1 MALFSEAELLD
12 VLTGID
18 ANSTQDSIPGPSVNV
33 VLNADVLS
41 SEQAFEDFME
51 SLASDDDAGLMSLDG
66 NLSESTSSSSSP
78 PAAVAKSKRSV
89 DVEVIAETSASAA
102 AKPKRKRRKHELDHL
117 RAVAAELEKKLK
129 VLNKT
134 PSDEQPGTGQF
145 WKHISNQLMTERQ
158 KAVGENARLRQLV
171 REQVKS
177 VKTMQR
183 TLNKTPDLSKMGIT
197 SGSPTMNLAQS
208 PPASRDLYR
217 ELFQNIS
224 SSYSSGIGNMLLQQ
238 PCMPV
243 PSLVTKRK
251 MNMEMETTE
260 DCGPRMCLQFV
271 ESRLIPCSLLRIGD
285 HAWDFLSGSNGHEDF
300 HMALQTQGNELFGH
314 CMVNNPCGSTQ
325 TLCNIAVRRYYE
337 ANKLTFVWECDGL
350 CSDEG
355 SSMRVHQTGW
365 CVFEPAEENPQNA
378 TIFRACARMTPSL
391 TDKNDHFADSA
402 KAVGQT
408 TEMVIENYEKTVV
421 YIFDAVLDSLTRE
434 VPSKVA

>member
-89 DVEVIAETSASAA
+89 DVEAIAETSASAA

-271 ESRLIPCSLLRIGD
+271 ESRLIPCSLLRMETMLGTFCRGRTATKTSTWPFKPKATNCLGI
-285 HAWDFLSGSNGHEDF
+285 AW
-300 HMALQTQGNELFGH
+300 
-314 CMVNNPCGSTQ
+314 
-325 TLCNIAVRRYYE
+325 
-337 ANKLTFVWECDGL
+337 
-350 CSDEG
+350 
-355 SSMRVHQTGW
+355 
-365 CVFEPAEENPQNA
+365 
-378 TIFRACARMTPSL
+378 
-391 TDKNDHFADSA
+391 
-402 KAVGQT
+402 
-408 TEMVIENYEKTVV
+408 
-421 YIFDAVLDSLTRE
+421 
-434 VPSKVA
+434 